1 MRLIY
6 SSLVIVLYLGLA
18 GCSGNPA
25 PAPIVKIVSA
35 PTTAPVDINAEYR
48 LDSGDKLRIRVFG
61 ENQMSGEYDVGGNG
75 DVGFPLIGNVQARGK
90 TVHEFLDAL
99 KDKLK
104 QGYLVDPQVTV
115 DVLNYRPFY
124 ILGEVKQPGSYAYV
138 SGMNVVN
145 AVALAGGYTYRAKEE
160 LALIKRAKNPNV
172 EEKASSQSQVLPGDV
187 ITIPERYF

>member
-1 MRLIY
+1 MRLMYLIVVLL
-6 SSLVIVLYLGLA
+6 SLAACGGNTTPTPLA
-18 GCSGNPA
+18 K
-25 PAPIVKIVSA
+25 PIA
-35 PTTAPVDINAEYR
+35 TTASTPIDINAEYR

-145 AVALAGGYTYRAKEE
+145 AVALAGGYTYRAKDDI
-160 LALIKRAKNPNV
+160 ALIKRAKNPSV
-172 EEKASSQSQVLPGDV
+172 EEKAGAQSQVLPGDV